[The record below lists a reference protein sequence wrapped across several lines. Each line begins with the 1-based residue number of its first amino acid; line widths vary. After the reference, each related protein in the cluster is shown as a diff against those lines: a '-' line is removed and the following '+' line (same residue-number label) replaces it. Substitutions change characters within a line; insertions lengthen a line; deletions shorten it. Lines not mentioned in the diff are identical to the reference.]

1 MQLDPEW
8 QALDFQRDVRATQL
22 RKLAAQ
28 QEQIAQIGD
37 QLQENNE
44 QNLAQIDQSYK
55 ETAELERKLIAK
67 KMENMNLINDSEM
80 EGIKFLQQFG
90 ECTRDSESLNTQINQ
105 IQLIIAMLQNELSL
119 AEVEED
125 NMKAVDQA
133 EQNLL
138 REKEAMTE
146 EDEHQ
151 VSSDIKLQT
160 AMYEKELEE
169 MESVQTKQKVIS
181 KNLSDHQEEVIGKM
195 EKQSQDLELQRE
207 RCQKEKAALQA
218 QVREAK
224 KQNEE
229 RKNANAKLEGE
240 IIQLQVKID
249 VMEDNLDKI
258 VFENVEQFESF
269 QDIIH
274 ENNAN
279 INGVRSDYGSVQ
291 KQHFEM
297 LNINESLEQRIDQL
311 KGQRDLSILLTK
323 SGLEND
329 LKSQQLEANS
339 TSQKLISLLNNTEL
353 SWDDKLIVKM
363 RELDDAMRQ
372 ASEQSVN
379 KQVQKY
385 LQKVRDQNK
394 DIVIVTQAKE
404 EIESKM
410 KNDVNEQELKELQEQ
425 HSALIKEYE
434 SIIKDKIDIFTEMIK
449 NLTRLSDGNYQS
461 INNEEKIAE
470 QKLAIEIWD
479 RDIYQKKRVSM
490 DVVMEQQN
498 VLSAIQK
505 EDESIRQRDD
515 RIVELEQELQDADVE
530 FQDIHEELEKKDG
543 RIQELQDQI
552 QTMAEEKA
560 RLQAEEEERRRRE
573 EEEMRARPK
582 ERLKYQPVK
591 GDKVDERMA
600 AYINNFDL
608 DVPLQRLGD
617 GQYIF
622 GQRKIFAK
630 MQNDKLVI
638 RVGGGFM
645 LIDEFLQTYGQQ
657 ELDKL
662 NGKAPQGSFSGV
674 GVSMG
679 SPQRRGSPN
688 ASSVWGRV
696 GAAGRQS
703 PTANRQ
709 SPNGSRMKF

>member
-1 MQLDPEW
+1 
-8 QALDFQRDVRATQL
+8 
-22 RKLAAQ
+22 
-28 QEQIAQIGD
+28 
-37 QLQENNE
+37 
-44 QNLAQIDQSYK
+44 
-55 ETAELERKLIAK
+55 
-67 KMENMNLINDSEM
+67 
-80 EGIKFLQQFG
+80 
-90 ECTRDSESLNTQINQ
+90 
-105 IQLIIAMLQNELSL
+105 MLSNELSQ
-119 AEVEED
+119 AEVEES
-125 NMKAVDQA
+125 NMKEVDQA
-133 EQNLL
+133 EQNLR
-138 REKEAMTE
+138 REKEAMKE
-146 EDEHQ
+146 EDEQQ
-151 VSSDIKLQT
+151 VSSDIRVQT
-160 AMYEKELEE
+160 AMYEKELED

-181 KNLSDHQEEVIGKM
+181 KNLSDHQEAVIGKM

-207 RCQKEKAALQA
+207 RYQKEKAALQA
-218 QVREAK
+218 QLRDAK

-229 RKNANAKLEGE
+229 KKNANAKLEGE

-279 INGVRSDYGSVQ
+279 INGVRSDFGSVQ

-505 EDESIRQRDD
+505 EEEAIKQRDE

-530 FQDIHEELEKKDG
+530 YQDIQDDLEKKDG

-560 RLQAEEEERRRRE
+560 RLLAEEEERRRRE

-600 AYINNFDL
+600 AYINNFAL

-674 GVSMG
+674 GVG

-696 GAAGRQS
+696 GAGGRQS

>member
-1 MQLDPEW
+1 
-8 QALDFQRDVRATQL
+8 
-22 RKLAAQ
+22 
-28 QEQIAQIGD
+28 
-37 QLQENNE
+37 
-44 QNLAQIDQSYK
+44 
-55 ETAELERKLIAK
+55 
-67 KMENMNLINDSEM
+67 
-80 EGIKFLQQFG
+80 
-90 ECTRDSESLNTQINQ
+90 
-105 IQLIIAMLQNELSL
+105 MLQNELSL
-119 AEVEED
+119 TEVEEE
-125 NMKAVDQA
+125 NMNEVDKA
-133 EQNLL
+133 EQELID
-138 REKEAMTE
+138 EKEQMKE
-146 EDEHQ
+146 EDDRQ
-151 VSSDIKLQT
+151 VAADIKNQT
-160 AMYEKELEE
+160 NMYERELND
-169 MESVQTKQKVIS
+169 MEKVHTKQKVIS
-181 KNLSDHQEEVIGKM
+181 KNLSDHQEEIIGRM
-195 EKQSQDLELQRE
+195 EKQSQDLELERE
-207 RCQKEKAALQA
+207 QLQKEKVSLQS

-224 KQNEE
+224 KLNEE
-229 RKNANAKLEGE
+229 KKNANAKLEGE

-258 VFENVEQFESF
+258 VYENVEQFESF

-274 ENNAN
+274 ENNIN

-329 LKSQQLEANS
+329 LKSQQLEANC
-339 TSQKLISLLNNTEL
+339 TSQKLIDLLNNTEL
-353 SWDDKLIVKM
+353 SWDDQLIVKM

-372 ASEQSVN
+372 ASEESVN
-379 KQVQKY
+379 TQVQKY

-410 KNDVNEQELKELQEQ
+410 KNDVNEQELKDLQQQ

-449 NLTRLSDGNYQS
+449 NLTKLSDGNFQS

-470 QKLAIEIWD
+470 HKLAIEIWD
-479 RDIYQKKRVSM
+479 RDIYQKKRVNM

-498 VLSAIQK
+498 VISSICK
-505 EDESIRQRDD
+505 EEDKIKQRDD
-515 RIVELEQELQDADVE
+515 RITELEQELQDADAE
-530 FQDIHEELEKKDG
+530 YQDFHDDLQRKDG
-543 RIQELQDQI
+543 RIIELQDQV

-560 RLQAEEEERRRRE
+560 RLQAEEMEKRKRE
-573 EEEMRARPK
+573 EEEMRNRPK
-582 ERLKYQPVK
+582 DRLKYQPVK
-591 GDKVDERMA
+591 GDKVDEKMA

-638 RVGGGFM
+638 RVGGGYM
-645 LIDEFLQTYGQQ
+645 LIDEFLETYGQQ
-657 ELDKL
+657 ELDKI
-662 NGKAPQGSFSGV
+662 NGKAPQGSFTGV
-674 GVSMG
+674 GVGAMG

-696 GAAGRQS
+696 GAGGRQS